1 MGLSQVVKAGV
12 VQGNT
17 FQKIFEYSKK
27 NNFAIPCI
35 NVINGDSIN
44 AVLEAASNSNSSII
58 VQISKENAKLFS
70 GKVSKN
76 DASILG
82 AINAAN
88 HIHTVASSY
97 KIPVILTTDYVSSQN
112 LDWINELLN
121 IGSDYY
127 KHHGRA
133 MYSSYAID
141 VSEESYLDSIK
152 IAKKY
157 LKKASKIGMGLEIK
171 INVNYVNSNE
181 LSHLYEELQ
190 KISTNFMIS
199 FSFLDEELSDK
210 RIMFLELQKM
220 IEKNLRLKSKPL
232 NLVFN
237 GDYCLKKEIREIIN
251 TGVVK
256 VNLDSSIKNAFSD
269 GLNNYDEDR
278 QENSSI
284 GKYVEPKKWL
294 REIQKMIIKKVNSSI
309 KEYNAK
315 NTL

>member
-12 VQGNT
+12 VQGNV

-35 NVINGDSIN
+35 NVINADSIN

-58 VQISKENAKLFS
+58 VQISKENAKLFA
-70 GKVSKN
+70 GKISKN

-82 AINAAN
+82 AINVAN

-97 KIPVILTTDYVSSQN
+97 KIPVVLTTEYVSSKN
-112 LDWINELLN
+112 LDWINELLE
-121 IGSDYY
+121 IGMDYY
-127 KHHGRA
+127 KKNGRA

-141 VSEESYLDSIK
+141 VSEESYADSIK

-171 INVNYVNSNE
+171 LNIKYAYSNE
-181 LSHLYEELQ
+181 LSNIYEELK
-190 KISTNFMIS
+190 KISPNFMVS
-199 FSFLDEELSDK
+199 FSFLDEELLDK
-210 RIMFLELQKM
+210 KLLFSELQKM
-220 IEKNLRLKSKPL
+220 IEKSLRLKSKPL
-232 NLVFN
+232 NLVFD
-237 GDYCLKKEIREIIN
+237 GDYCLKKEIREMIN

-256 VNLDSSIKNAFSD
+256 VNLDVSIKNSFCE
-269 GLNNYDEDR
+269 GLNNYDEIKK
-278 QENSSI
+278 ENSSI
-284 GKYVEPKKWL
+284 GKYIEPKKWL